1 MPGDLRVAVIGGG
14 VAGLVAAREL
24 ARCGAA
30 VDVFESEPRPG
41 GKIARARLDG
51 RRFDIGA
58 EAFATRGGVVAELIG
73 ELGLADAIVAPAP
86 LGSWSV
92 QGSRAVRFP
101 EAGALGLPAAPL
113 SRESVRALGVVGA
126 LRAAC
131 EPVLPRRIGGR
142 ARSVAELVRLRAGRR
157 VLDRLVRPIAL
168 GVYSTPPE
176 QLPVSAVPGLAEA
189 HSGGRSLLRASRAL
203 RDRSRAAGS
212 AVGALPGGMGPL
224 VDALEADLRGLG
236 AELHLGTTV
245 SGVAHQG
252 DDWRI
257 TATGPAAS
265 GIAEIAP
272 RGYDSVVMAAPESV
286 ARRLLALP
294 GAGAPAGSTVEIVM
308 LLVDAPALDGAPR
321 GTGALVAPAGDG
333 AAAGGTRAKALT
345 HVTAKWPD
353 RGAGL
358 PAGRHAV
365 RLSYGRAGEPP
376 CTLGLDDEQLIDLA
390 ARDAGRILGTP
401 IARDRVVAWARRR
414 WIMASPAPAD
424 APEPPAGVV
433 LVGDWVAGTGL
444 AATIAHSRAATRG
457 LADEAATRR
466 RKEPIR

>member
-1 MPGDLRVAVIGGG
+1 MPVDLRVAVIGGG
-14 VAGLVAAREL
+14 IAGLVAAREL
-24 ARCGAA
+24 ARRGAA
-30 VDVFESEPRPG
+30 VDVFEAESRPG
-41 GKIARARLDG
+41 GKISRVLLDG
-51 RRFDIGA
+51 RGFDIGA
-58 EAFATRGGVVAELIG
+58 EAFATRGGTVAALIG

-92 QGSRAVRFP
+92 QGSRAVKFP

-113 SRESVRALGVVGA
+113 SRDAVRALGVVGA

-131 EPVLPRRIGGR
+131 EPLLPRRIGGR
-142 ARSVAELVRLRAGRR
+142 ARSVAELVRPRAGRR
-157 VLDRLVRPIAL
+157 VLDRLVRPIVL

-176 QLPVSAVPGLAEA
+176 QLPVSSVPGLAEA
-189 HSGGRSLLRASRAL
+189 RSDGRSLLRASRSL

-245 SGVAHQG
+245 TGIAHQVDG
-252 DDWRI
+252 WRI
-257 TATGPAAS
+257 AAS
-265 GIAEIAP
+265 GAVGIASHE
-272 RGYDSVVMAAPESV
+272 YDAVVMAAPESA

-294 GAGAPAGSTVEIVM
+294 GAGAPAGSTVEVVM

-321 GTGALVAPAGDG
+321 GTGALVAPAGGG
-333 AAAGGTRAKALT
+333 AAAGIRAKALT

-353 RGAGL
+353 RAKGL

-376 CTLGLDDEQLIDLA
+376 CTLGLDDEQLIELA

-401 IARDRVVAWARRR
+401 IARGSVVDWARRR
-414 WIMASPAPAD
+414 WTMAAPAPAD
-424 APEPPAGVV
+424 MPEAPAGVV
-433 LVGDWVAGTGL
+433 LVGDWVSGTGL
-444 AATIAHSRAATRG
+444 AATIAHSRAAARG
-457 LADEAATRR
+457 LADEAAIRR
-466 RKEPIR
+466 RKEPAR